1 MQVNL
6 LTLAGLLI
14 SAVSPAVSASL
25 PTDRIPV
32 ALRLTGDDGLTQ
44 TLRVGLEHA
53 LQKDSL
59 LRLGTRGDR
68 DVISIESDSNVGWDK
83 LSGRTVVIYT
93 VYIFRGG
100 SRGTP
105 HTGIC
110 YENGI
115 SKCVSAIVRLARIQA
130 EFP

>member
-1 MQVNL
+1 MKL
-6 LTLAGLLI
+6 LTLAGLLVA
-14 SAVSPAVSASL
+14 AVSPAVSDSL
-25 PTDRIPV
+25 PADRIPV

-44 TLRVGLEHA
+44 TLRLGLERA
-53 LQKDSL
+53 LQKDPVFH
-59 LRLGTRGDR
+59 LGTRADR
-68 DVISIESDSNVGWDK
+68 DVISIESDSNVAWDK

-100 SRGTP
+100 IRGTP

-115 SKCVSAIVRLARIQA
+115 SKCVSAIIRLARIQA